1 MNLVKNV
8 THFVYVVWFNF
19 FCLYPFYFAVLCCLK
34 MYHKKK
40 HQIKL
45 DKYSEQLIHQ
55 CKYKIGQHKNESMF
69 SIIITGINN
78 LLHLTDIFFFT
89 NWIFVATLCQQVFL
103 LVFFQQQFFFFL
115 LSVCHI
121 LAILAILQ
129 TFSLLYLLWW
139 SVFSDQWCFHY
150 YLLKFQMMVSIL

>member
-78 LLHLTDIFFFT
+78 LLHLTDIFFLQ
-89 NWIFVATLCQQVFL
+89 IEYLCQICKEQIHWCHFSYSIFALCISLSHFVNSHNISN
-103 LVFFQQQFFFFL
+103 FFIIIIFF
-115 LSVCHI
+115 
-121 LAILAILQ
+121 
-129 TFSLLYLLWW
+129 YG
-139 SVFSDQWCFHY
+139 D
-150 YLLKFQMMVSIL
+150 

>member
-1 MNLVKNV
+1 
-8 THFVYVVWFNF
+8 
-19 FCLYPFYFAVLCCLK
+19 

-55 CKYKIGQHKNESMF
+55 CKYKIGQYKNESMF

-78 LLHLTDIFFFT
+78 LLHLTDIIFFYKLNICGNPMSASFSIS
-89 NWIFVATLCQQVFL
+89 IFSTAI
-103 LVFFQQQFFFFL
+103 FFL

-129 TFSLLYLLWW
+129 TFSLLYLL
-139 SVFSDQWCFHY
+139 
-150 YLLKFQMMVSIL
+150 

>member
-1 MNLVKNV
+1 
-8 THFVYVVWFNF
+8 
-19 FCLYPFYFAVLCCLK
+19 

-78 LLHLTDIFFFT
+78 LLHLTDIFFLQIEYL
-89 NWIFVATLCQQVFL
+89 WQPYVSK
-103 LVFFQQQFFFFL
+103 FF
-115 LSVCHI
+115 
-121 LAILAILQ
+121 
-129 TFSLLYLLWW
+129 Y
-139 SVFSDQWCFHY
+139 
-150 YLLKFQMMVSIL
+150 